1 MAKQVSK
8 KAAELV
14 VEHKV
19 KKVEAKVAKALD
31 NKAVASVKPDA
42 KKLVEK
48 VSNGVLG
55 WFKKGDTVQGKVEE
69 VATVAKTT
77 REKAL
82 EKIKTRKLGK

>member
-19 KKVEAKVAKALD
+19 KKVEAKVAKVLD

-69 VATVAKTT
+69 VKTAG
-77 REKAL
+77 EKAL
-82 EKIKTRKLGK
+82 DKIRAKRSGR